1 MAIVR
6 NLTLIKCTPGYPMS
20 MGHTTVFGGA
30 GTALLPVIVEGKRF
44 ASELPVARVRTQNMD
59 LPTIVSALPH
69 ERRT

>member
-1 MAIVR
+1 
-6 NLTLIKCTPGYPMS
+6 MS